1 MRGSLTA
8 LLIFLFPTL
17 SWSLDISLTPQD
29 VFNRFPLC
37 SILSSYGQRCKFM
50 PSTQASSFT
59 PSQIANLRKI
69 DFSDDTV
76 EITTDDWNYTFTIS
90 DLKDRKATLTF
101 SDDAKLA
108 TYLTTTD
115 YHLEWQE
122 ISENWFII
130 SEVVTFIRGSSED
143 KKVEGVL
150 SRYAK
155 PIPFLVSR

>member
-1 MRGSLTA
+1 
-8 LLIFLFPTL
+8 
-17 SWSLDISLTPQD
+17 
-29 VFNRFPLC
+29 
-37 SILSSYGQRCKFM
+37 M
-50 PSTQASSFT
+50 PPTQASSFT

-108 TYLTTTD
+108 RYLTTVD
-115 YHLEWQE
+115 YDLEWQE

-130 SEVVTFIRGSSED
+130 SRVVTFIRGSAED

-155 PIPFLVSR
+155 PIPFLGSK